1 MSTDLSTT
9 GPVPPRPVN
18 TVLSRAVQAIQMPLI
33 ATVAGLLLT
42 TVLILSIGKNPFDV
56 YAALL
61 RGALGSLFGISS
73 TLRWSTPLILAG
85 VAVTVGFKAGLFN
98 AGLSGQIYLGGLVG
112 SLLGFTIILPIG
124 LHPAVAIIGG
134 GLAGA
139 FWALIPALLRRYL
152 GASEIVTSLML
163 WYVAIGISDFL
174 VRQFFRDPTSAAFLM
189 SVKVAPSAI
198 LPSFF
203 PVGNVSV
210 MLFVSIAIAIAGA
223 YLMQRSRIGYETRL
237 TGANPLYAFYSGLPT
252 GRRLVLAFCIS
263 GFIAGMIGAAE
274 SIGINQRFVSQ
285 FDPGFGFDGFLVAL
299 LAGGNIAGCVP
310 AGIFLAILKAGG
322 TEIERTLGVS
332 KSIIWILQGSIIL
345 VVSAYRL
352 RDQINAL
359 FRRSADR

>member
-1 MSTDLSTT
+1 MEVTSS
-9 GPVPPRPVN
+9 GPASAPQPAN
-18 TVLSRAVQAIQMPLI
+18 TLLARAWQSLQMPLI
-33 ATVAGLLLT
+33 ATLAGLLLT
-42 TVLILSIGKNPFDV
+42 TVLILSIGKNPVDV

-61 RGALGSLFGISS
+61 RGALGSVFGISS
-73 TLRWSTPLILAG
+73 TLRWATPLILAG
-85 VAVTVGFKAGLFN
+85 AAVTIGFKAGLFN

-112 SLLGFTIILPIG
+112 SLLGFTIDLPAG
-124 LHPAVAIIGG
+124 LHPAVAILGG
-134 GLAGA
+134 GVAGG

-189 SVKVAPSAI
+189 SVKVSPDAV

-210 MLFVSIAIAIAGA
+210 MLFVSIAVAIGA
-223 YLMQRSRIGYETRL
+223 HYLMQRSRLGYEVRL
-237 TGANPLYAFYSGLPT
+237 TGANPLYAFYSGLPI
-252 GRRLVLAFCIS
+252 GRRLILAFCVS
-263 GFIAGMIGAAE
+263 GFLAGMIGAAE
-274 SIGINQRFVSQ
+274 SIGVNQRFVSQ

-299 LAGGNIAGCVP
+299 LAGGNIAGCIP
-310 AGIFLAILKAGG
+310 AGFFLAILKAGG
-322 TEIERTLGVS
+322 TEIERSLGVS

-352 RDQINAL
+352 REQINAL
-359 FRRSADR
+359 FKRRTGR